1 MLAYLDKERKTWYVS
16 FYYEDWTG
24 QRKLK
29 KKRGFAKKGDAL
41 AYEREFKLK
50 EQQSSDMSFKSLVEL
65 YCDDMEGRLKPSTM
79 DTKQNIIDTKILPYF
94 GSQSIN
100 KIQATHVRKWQK
112 ELMGGEFSQ
121 TYLKTIHNQLSAIF
135 NYACQYYKLPEN
147 PCRTAGSMGRKK
159 ADEMNI
165 WTLDQFNQFIAAVDK
180 LAIKVAFEILFW
192 AGLRVGEC
200 IALTP
205 ADILPNKIIDVN
217 KTLSR
222 KNGEDRIYDSK
233 TTKSARQVT
242 IPTFLYDEIQGYID
256 SLYGIKSADKVFYFT
271 KLTLNKALDAFAAI
285 AGIDRIRVHDLR
297 HSHASLLIEM
307 GQPILLISERLGHDN
322 VQTTLNTYAHLYP
335 NKGIELADALQKTAS
350 SGELMP
356 K

>member
-1 MLAYLDKERKTWYVS
+1 MPNCWQH
-16 FYYEDWTG
+16 G
-24 QRKLK
+24 Q
-29 KKRGFAKKGDAL
+29 
-41 AYEREFKLK
+41 
-50 EQQSSDMSFKSLVEL
+50 
-65 YCDDMEGRLKPSTM
+65 
-79 DTKQNIIDTKILPYF
+79 
-94 GSQSIN
+94 
-100 KIQATHVRKWQK
+100 
-112 ELMGGEFSQ
+112 
-121 TYLKTIHNQLSAIF
+121 
-135 NYACQYYKLPEN
+135 
-147 PCRTAGSMGRKK
+147 KK

-222 KNGEDRIYDSK
+222 KNGEDRIYDPK

>member
-1 MLAYLDKERKTWYVS
+1 MHSPHA
-16 FYYEDWTG
+16 
-24 QRKLK
+24 
-29 KKRGFAKKGDAL
+29 
-41 AYEREFKLK
+41 
-50 EQQSSDMSFKSLVEL
+50 
-65 YCDDMEGRLKPSTM
+65 
-79 DTKQNIIDTKILPYF
+79 
-94 GSQSIN
+94 
-100 KIQATHVRKWQK
+100 
-112 ELMGGEFSQ
+112 
-121 TYLKTIHNQLSAIF
+121 
-135 NYACQYYKLPEN
+135 
-147 PCRTAGSMGRKK
+147 
-159 ADEMNI
+159 
-165 WTLDQFNQFIAAVDK
+165 
-180 LAIKVAFEILFW
+180 
-192 AGLRVGEC
+192 
-200 IALTP
+200 

-222 KNGEDRIYDSK
+222 KNGEDRIYDPK

-256 SLYGIKSADKVFYFT
+256 SLYGIKSADKIFYFT
-271 KLTLNKALDAFAAI
+271 KSTLNKALDAFAAI

-322 VQTTLNTYAHLYP
+322 VQTTLNTYAHSYP